1 MSLVG
6 GIVILVIIW
15 MVIFFNVLPFNIK
28 SQIEN
33 KKISKGTD
41 PGAPS
46 NPYLLKKLLIT
57 SVISLIV
64 FALINLLTYFELIN
78 FRQYFLK

>member
-6 GIVILVIIW
+6 EIVILVIIW
-15 MVIFFNVLPFNIK
+15 MVIFFTVLPLNVK

-33 KKISKGTD
+33 KEISKGTD

-57 SVISLIV
+57 SVISLII

>member
-15 MVIFFNVLPFNIK
+15 MVIFFTVLPFNIK

-33 KKISKGTD
+33 KEISKGTD

-46 NPYLLKKLLIT
+46 NPHLLKKLLIT
-57 SVISLIV
+57 SVISLII